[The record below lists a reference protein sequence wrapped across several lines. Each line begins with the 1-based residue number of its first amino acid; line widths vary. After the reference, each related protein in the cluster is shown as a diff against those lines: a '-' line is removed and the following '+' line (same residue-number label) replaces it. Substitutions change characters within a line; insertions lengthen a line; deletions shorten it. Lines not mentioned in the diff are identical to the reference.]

1 MKKAEAA
8 QDNPSVSAGS
18 KPTAKRD
25 KSAAPASRPA
35 AATEKN
41 IETKVSKRKKSLQDA
56 GQVTPDPAVAEQ
68 TAAASDAAAS
78 SPRRG
83 RRPKA
88 PAAAPETPA
97 APQPRSGRGR
107 AAKAKA
113 QPAPD
118 VVAPEEAPAAPSSRP
133 RRGRR
138 AAASAEAAAVPAE
151 ATPPQAMVP
160 EPAPETREA
169 DALPAETPA
178 AEPPVAEPAPAEVEV
193 AQVARSAA
201 QPEAE
206 AVQSG
211 AEPAPAASPVKPA
224 RRGRKPRAETETP
237 ALSAE
242 APTPAPTA
250 TEDAPPARH
259 RGRKPAQAAASEALP
274 EPAAPVAEEP
284 VAEGA
289 MPEQTEVEVA
299 GTDLT
304 ATGAVPDP
312 IVQLAPRR
320 GRRRKTQEPAAPL
333 SDVLDGVE
341 AVETAPAE
349 VTAPVAS
356 PLADLSPD
364 AGAEAIG
371 ADVLVATPD
380 DEPVVDTPQVAAES
394 PEPEPAPLT
403 RRRGRKARAEAG
415 AAALGAAAPSSA
427 APAEP
432 EQADTEQPGA
442 EQPEPEQDGA
452 EQPTQAPEAAD
463 LALSD
468 EAEDADLEPGGAAQP
483 EHALVVAQLR
493 KLGRPVHVRDLE
505 RTFTR
510 QMLERLGNW
519 RDLEGLLETLVED
532 GTVVRTRRRTYGL
545 PEAMSLVRGRFQASA
560 SGFGFVIPDSG
571 GEDYYVPEGSTLEAW
586 NGDTVLVRMEGRGDS
601 REDRGRGSPRR
612 GQRGDGNPRAS
623 VVRIVQRA
631 YSQLVGTLEF
641 HHGHPILKPDDHRAR
656 HRILLLP
663 DGLEEL
669 EAGARVVTE
678 LYWPEATG
686 EDEVFGQVARVLGAE
701 DDPETETEAVIVKY
715 DLRGEFPQDVL
726 DQANAIPTEI
736 PEEALNGRLDLRE
749 FNIFTVDGRDA
760 KDFDDAIHIQPT
772 PEGTFVVGVHIAD
785 VSHYVAE
792 GTPLDK
798 EAYARATSVY
808 LPGRVLPMLPEHL
821 SNGVCSLVP
830 YQDRLTM
837 TALIELSA
845 EGEILKV
852 QLSPSVINSKARLTY
867 DEVQAYSEATAT
879 LPDHARHLEGD
890 LHLLLKITSKLRQK
904 RLREGSLDF
913 KMREVKVDVG
923 PGGKMEL
930 IPIREETAR
939 GMIEDLMLL
948 ANKVVAHELLQREIP
963 TLFRIHE
970 EPTLQRF
977 QDVSA
982 AIGRMG
988 LAFPGGEP
996 TPQSYQAVLKG
1007 VRGTPRESVVNTLL
1021 LRSMQQA
1028 KYAGE
1033 NLGHF
1038 GLAFAEYLHFT
1049 SPIRR
1054 YPDLVV
1060 HRTLRGL
1067 LSGELKAGN
1076 RAVAQLQGRLPG
1088 MGEHTSARERSA
1100 SEAERDLTKYY
1111 QAKWAQAH
1119 LGESFAGTVSGVV
1132 ASGLFVALD
1141 NGVEGKLHISH
1152 LSDDYYIYLEDA
1164 QILRGRSRGRSFRL
1178 GDSVEV
1184 TISSVKPLARQTD
1197 FTLADPTDPDYTPGT
1212 YSEENDM
1219 DTNVKPRARRREDR
1233 EQEKRE
1239 KLQNLPA
1246 TSPRKF
1252 TLDDGPAIQ
1261 SSPQAGARQGFV
1273 RAPQGGRGM
1282 GRPAARGEGG
1292 GREGARTFGGAPM
1305 NGSPAGRGSRRVI
1318 TLERPRN
1325 EHLRPVNITV
1335 QRMYFGDWTLDNM
1348 PPEEG
1353 QGGPRAGRERGFT
1366 RDERPGG
1373 ERGRRGYTRGGSDR
1387 GAVGTPNGAA
1397 RPSREASA
1405 QPAQA
1410 SAGGGAQAA

>member
-1 MKKAEAA
+1 MPRVKKAEAA
-8 QDNPSVSAGS
+8 QDDLSVSADS

-25 KSAAPASRPA
+25 KSAAPASGSA
-35 AATEKN
+35 AATENN

-56 GQVTPDPAVAEQ
+56 GQVTPEPAVAEPS
-68 TAAASDAAAS
+68 AAASDAAS
-78 SPRRG
+78 PTPRRG
-83 RRPKA
+83 RKPKA
-88 PAAAPETPA
+88 ELAAPGALAAPKASRGRASKAVSQPEATEPA
-97 APQPRSGRGR
+97 AP
-107 AAKAKA
+107 K
-113 QPAPD
+113 
-118 VVAPEEAPAAPSSRP
+118 P

-138 AAASAEAAAVPAE
+138 AAATSEAVAAEAPVLEEAVSEFPLTETTQAEPLEAEILAAESVQDVA
-151 ATPPQAMVP
+151 
-160 EPAPETREA
+160 PAPEPQVSE
-169 DALPAETPA
+169 L
-178 AEPPVAEPAPAEVEV
+178 APAEIEPDL
-193 AQVARSAA
+193 AAADPAMPNEQVAR
-201 QPEAE
+201 
-206 AVQSG
+206 
-211 AEPAPAASPVKPA
+211 PA
-224 RRGRKPRAETETP
+224 RRGRKPK
-237 ALSAE
+237 AE
-242 APTPAPTA
+242 AEAAPAEVAAPVPA
-250 TEDAPPARH
+250 EDAPPARR
-259 RGRKPAQAAASEALP
+259 RGRRPAQAAAPAPEVGL
-274 EPAAPVAEEP
+274 EPADTAEGQA
-284 VAEGA
+284 VAEGS
-289 MPEQTEVEVA
+289 A
-299 GTDLT
+299 GT
-304 ATGAVPDP
+304 TGADLSAAGPDP
-312 IVQLAPRR
+312 IVQPVPRR
-320 GRRRKTQEPAAPL
+320 GRRKKTEEPAAPL
-333 SDVLDGVE
+333 SDVLAGVE
-341 AVETAPAE
+341 AVEAVSEGSSDTGEEAAPAA
-349 VTAPVAS
+349 VV
-356 PLADLSPD
+356 
-364 AGAEAIG
+364 
-371 ADVLVATPD
+371 VATPD
-380 DEPVVDTPQVAAES
+380 DEPVVDTPQVAAELE

-403 RRRGRKARAEAG
+403 RRRGRKARAEAE
-415 AAALGAAAPSSA
+415 AAAM
-427 APAEP
+427 APAPVAVPEAELAEAEEATPEKLVEAPDENAEDESLDAGDAAGSTGQP
-432 EQADTEQPGA
+432 EQ
-442 EQPEPEQDGA
+442 
-452 EQPTQAPEAAD
+452 
-463 LALSD
+463 
-468 EAEDADLEPGGAAQP
+468 
-483 EHALVVAQLR
+483 ALVVAQLR

-519 RDLEGLLETLVED
+519 RDLESLLETLVED

-560 SGFGFVIPDSG
+560 AGFGFVIPDSG

-736 PEEALNGRLDLRE
+736 PGEALNGRLDLRE

-837 TALIELSA
+837 TAMIELSA

-852 QLSPSVINSKARLTY
+852 QLTPSVINSKARLTY

-923 PGGKMEL
+923 KGGKMEL

-1038 GLAFAEYLHFT
+1038 GLAFGEYLHFT

-1060 HRTLRGL
+1060 HRTMRGV

-1164 QILRGRSRGRSFRL
+1164 QILKGRSRGRSFRL

-1239 KLQNLPA
+1239 KLQSLPA

-1261 SSPQAGARQGFV
+1261 SSPQAAARQGFV
-1273 RAPQGGRGM
+1273 RAPQGGRGA
-1282 GRPAARGEGG
+1282 GRSGGRGESG
-1292 GREGARTFGGAPM
+1292 GREGGRTFGGMPV
-1305 NGSPAGRGSRRVI
+1305 NGASAGRGSRRVI

-1335 QRMYFGDWTLDNM
+1335 QRMYFGDWTLENM

-1353 QGGPRAGRERGFT
+1353 QGGPRAGRERGYN

-1373 ERGRRGYTRGGSDR
+1373 ERARRNYTRGGNDR
-1387 GAVGTPNGAA
+1387 GAVSSPNGAA
-1397 RPSREASA
+1397 RPSREPSA
-1405 QPAQA
+1405 PSSAPAQA
-1410 SAGGGAQAA
+1410 TASAAGSEQAADGNRRRRRRGRRSGPGGTAQD